1 MVYWSITDFKKTN
14 VRFPRTKDLYKKI
27 KKNLAPRS
35 SVRQPELSS
44 VVFLSIE
51 NRVRQLILTEA
62 TEESMNHKYIENWMS
77 QKANLHMYSLFG
89 QPKTGLKNN

>member
-51 NRVRQLILTEA
+51 NRVRQLILGD
-62 TEESMNHKYIENWMS
+62 EESTPLI
-77 QKANLHMYSLFG
+77 FG
-89 QPKTGLKNN
+89 TTKLN

>member
-51 NRVRQLILTEA
+51 NRVRQLILGNELIIIQQV
-62 TEESMNHKYIENWMS
+62 SSIFKR
-77 QKANLHMYSLFG
+77 QF
-89 QPKTGLKNN
+89 